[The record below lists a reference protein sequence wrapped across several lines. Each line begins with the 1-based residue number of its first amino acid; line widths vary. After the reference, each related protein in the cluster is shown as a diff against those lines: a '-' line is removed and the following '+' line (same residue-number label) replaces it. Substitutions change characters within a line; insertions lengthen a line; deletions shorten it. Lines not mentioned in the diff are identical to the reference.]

1 MLGHRVMP
9 MNIEI
14 KGIMNEIKSLE
25 NRRFLVQE
33 TTENVNQKERFLG
46 PLMRVGLQWIK
57 HLLAPFPKSVLMPLG
72 LKATASAKD
81 AAIQKRIYWW
91 NERYHENS

>member
-33 TTENVNQKERFLG
+33 TTENVNRKERFLG
-46 PLMRVGLQWIK
+46 PLMRVGLQ
-57 HLLAPFPKSVLMPLG
+57 
-72 LKATASAKD
+72 
-81 AAIQKRIYWW
+81 
-91 NERYHENS
+91 